1 MNETGHSA
9 AEVVVVDCPPEA
21 AGPAMRLCGMSLLER
36 HVREARAAGAARVL
50 VRASAAQL
58 AAAGRRGLPIDLA
71 ALGAEPLAP
80 GAPLPPGARVVRG
93 DELLGVQVVD
103 ARSRRRAEWALL
115 QTCRRPYDGPG
126 DRFFIRTFSLRITR
140 LLARTP
146 VTPTQVTYLNAAVGV
161 VACVLVALGG
171 AWLAAG
177 GAGLIASV
185 ILDSVD
191 GELARVRHKT
201 SRHGMIVDNV
211 SDDLVDNG
219 FVLGLGLGIGGP
231 WAVLGAAAACGRWLV
246 AARTYLEVARA
257 GRPGDVMAFR
267 WWFERGEATTE
278 VYADMRSPLTWA
290 RSIGRRDTYCL
301 VLGGL
306 CIAGLGLPALLL
318 GAGICAG
325 YTALLVL
332 HLALGRTA
340 R

>member
-1 MNETGHSA
+1 MSAAGHSA
-9 AEVVVVDCPPEA
+9 AEVALVDCPLGS
-21 AGPAMRLCGMSLLER
+21 AGPSMRLCGMTLLER
-36 HVREARAAGAARVL
+36 HVREARQRGAARLL
-50 VRASAAQL
+50 VRASEEQL
-58 AAAGRRGLPIDLA
+58 AGLDLA
-71 ALGAEPLAP
+71 ALGAER
-80 GAPLPPGARVVRG
+80 LPPGQDPPGGARVIRG
-93 DELLGVQVVD
+93 DELLGMRVED

-140 LLARTP
+140 LLTRTP
-146 VTPTQVTYLNAAVGV
+146 ITPTQVTYLNAAVGV
-161 VACVLVALGG
+161 IACVLVGLGG
-171 AWLAAG
+171 AAALAAG
-177 GAGLIASV
+177 GAGLVASV

-191 GELARVRHKT
+191 GELARVRHMT

-219 FVLGLGLGIGGP
+219 FVLGLGLGVGGP
-231 WAVLGAAAACGRWLV
+231 WAALGAAAAVARWLV

-257 GRPGDVMAFR
+257 GVPGDVMAFR

-278 VYADMRSPLTWA
+278 VYADLRSPLTWA

-306 CIAGLGLPALLL
+306 CVAGLGLPALLL
-318 GAGICAG
+318 GAAICTG
-325 YTALLVL
+325 YFVLLCL
-332 HLALGRTA
+332 HLALGRAA